1 MAQASDGTLR
11 RIRIGVLG
19 LVVVG
24 LIGTAVELV
33 LLAHDEDVKQF
44 LPFVAI
50 AMGVAATGWRLARPR
65 RSAVLAVQLTMAILI
80 LTGGVGVVL
89 HYQANMEFQL
99 EMDRSLSGLNLMMKV
114 LEAKAP
120 PALAP
125 ANMALLGLIGLAGV
139 YRDTK
144 GG

>member
-1 MAQASDGTLR
+1 MAQADRTLI
-11 RIRIGVLG
+11 RIRHGVLG
-19 LVVVG
+19 LVVFG
-24 LIGTAVELV
+24 LIGTAVELA

-44 LPFVAI
+44 IPFAAI
-50 AMGVAATGWRLARPR
+50 AIAVGATVWRLARPR
-65 RSAVLAVQLTMAILI
+65 RSAVLAVQLAMAILI
-80 LTGGVGVVL
+80 LTGVVGVVL

-125 ANMALLGLIGLAGV
+125 ANMALLGLLGLAGV
-139 YRDTK
+139 YRDTR

>member
-1 MAQASDGTLR
+1 LR

-19 LVVVG
+19 LVVIG
-24 LIGTAVELV
+24 LIGTAAELV
-33 LLAHDEDVKQF
+33 LLAHDEDIKQF
-44 LPFVAI
+44 IPFVAI

-80 LTGGVGVVL
+80 LTGAVGVVL

-99 EMDRSLSGLNLMMKV
+99 EMDRSLSGLNLIMKV

>member
-50 AMGVAATGWRLARPR
+50 AMGVDATGWRLARPR

>member
-19 LVVVG
+19 LVVIG
-24 LIGTAVELV
+24 LIGTAAELV
-33 LLAHDEDVKQF
+33 LLAHDEDIKQF
-44 LPFVAI
+44 IPFVAI

-80 LTGGVGVVL
+80 LTGAVGVVL

-99 EMDRSLSGLNLMMKV
+99 EMDRSLSGLNLIMKV

>member
-24 LIGTAVELV
+24 LVGTAVELV

-44 LPFVAI
+44 IPFVAI
-50 AMGVAATGWRLARPR
+50 AIGVAATGWRLARPR
-65 RSAVLAVQLTMAILI
+65 RSAVLAVQFAMAILI
-80 LTGGVGVVL
+80 VTGTVGVVL

-139 YRDTK
+139 YRDTR